1 VHSITRSKFIDT
13 SELSA
18 LRGVA
23 PSGDAAPSEVKSKNF
38 EGAMH
43 IHSRESFIYL
53 LTSAGYMGV
62 KTLTEREQGLIL
74 KMIETTII

>member
-1 VHSITRSKFIDT
+1 MYVHSITRSKFIDT

-43 IHSRESFIYL
+43 IPKTNTLLYPTNKTYL
-53 LTSAGYMGV
+53 
-62 KTLTEREQGLIL
+62 
-74 KMIETTII
+74 

>member
-1 VHSITRSKFIDT
+1 MYVHSITRSKFIDT

-43 IHSRESFIYL
+43 IR
-53 LTSAGYMGV
+53 
-62 KTLTEREQGLIL
+62 
-74 KMIETTII
+74 